1 MDKKIFLT
9 INFMETIKLGSKDSR
24 PKKVTIVSFFI
35 QLIWVWDKFHVLH
48 SSILQNTLKVANWL
62 VWLQVNRVLSHIELS
77 QNFLQTLLLLK
88 ISQTERKSWSQWF
101 MFMDLWPVLMSIL
114 LFQCSLLAM
123 DTSVLFQ
130 IWWMKHAHGQPTKT
144 ETIFGTK
151 MILWHKSQR
160 MSKNY

>member
-1 MDKKIFLT
+1 
-9 INFMETIKLGSKDSR
+9 METIKLGSKDSR